1 MFKKRS
7 TTLLICN
14 LLSTAYLVYIFY
26 NLSAILPVLSLSE
39 TIKNAYILYMFAMGI
54 GIFLEW
60 ISFAF
65 KISWAALIGA
75 LLYLVAPFVTWL
87 ILDGSIYSM
96 VIFGFNAEIFI
107 VYNAQLFILGIIG
120 FITQN
125 AKTKK
130 FKFEK
135 LKKQFEG
142 GTKLWKNIY

>member
-26 NLSAILPVLSLSE
+26 NLSGILPVLSLSE
-39 TIKNAYILYMFAMGI
+39 TIKNAYILYMFAIGI

-107 VYNAQLFILGIIG
+107 VYNAPLFILGIIG
-120 FITQN
+120 CITQN

-142 GTKLWKNIY
+142 GTKL